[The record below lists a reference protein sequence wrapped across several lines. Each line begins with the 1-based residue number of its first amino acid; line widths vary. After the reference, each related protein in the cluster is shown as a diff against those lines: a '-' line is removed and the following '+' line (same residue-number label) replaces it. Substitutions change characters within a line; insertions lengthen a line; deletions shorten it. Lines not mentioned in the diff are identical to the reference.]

1 MNARGEKGFTLVEI
15 LVAISIG
22 SILLTT
28 IYGVFSSVSGARD
41 RLEAVGE
48 EYHQARVLYDRMA
61 GEIRSGYFST
71 SSKQTRLLAGSNN
84 QGYPF
89 LEFSTTLSTPL
100 FGGRPGGISLVR
112 YEQLEMEQEIRLY
125 RSEWPLLIDKSE
137 LRPQLLIT
145 GLKTFSLRYYDG
157 SDWQDEWDSQQTGML
172 PKMIELTIEVE
183 LDEQVH
189 SFLSTIELAGS

>member
-1 MNARGEKGFTLVEI
+1 VLRREQGFTLVEI

-41 RLEAVGE
+41 RLEAIGE
-48 EYHQARVLYDRMA
+48 EYHQARVLYDRLA
-61 GEIRSGYFST
+61 SEVRSGYFNAG
-71 SSKQTRLLAGSNN
+71 SKQTRLVGGSNT

-89 LEFSTTLSTPL
+89 LEFSTTLSTPI
-100 FGGRPGGISLVR
+100 FGGRSGGVSLVR
-112 YEQLEMEQEIRLY
+112 YEQLEMEREIRLY
-125 RSEWPLLIDKSE
+125 RNEWPLLSTQADLK
-137 LRPQLLIT
+137 PQLLIV
-145 GLKTFSLRYYDG
+145 GLKTFALRYYDG
-157 SDWQDEWDSQQTGML
+157 NEWQDEWDSQQMGAL
-172 PKMIELTIEVE
+172 PKMIELTVEVE

>member
-1 MNARGEKGFTLVEI
+1 MVAREKGFTLVEI

-22 SILLTT
+22 AILLTT

-61 GEIRSGYFST
+61 SEIRSGYFNT
-71 SSKQTRLLAGSNN
+71 ASKQTRLVGSSNT
-84 QGYPF
+84 QGHPF

-112 YEQLEMEQEIRLY
+112 YEQLEMEREVRLY
-125 RSEWPLLIDKSE
+125 RNEWPLLNAQSE
-137 LRPQLLIT
+137 QDPQLLIT
-145 GLKTFSLRYYDG
+145 GLKTFSLRYFDG
-157 SDWQDEWDSQQTGML
+157 SDWQDEWDSRQMGAL
-172 PKMIELTIEVE
+172 PKMIELTVEVE
-183 LDEQVH
+183 VDEQVH